1 MARPFGRIMNAPVP
15 SMASKAIPPGLAL
28 SSGGF
33 VAEKSI
39 TSGPSQA
46 FLSAFQNMYFLRSD
60 QGVPSGL
67 AEARLYMMRRLA
79 GQAKPQFRC
88 VPGWK
93 FGSGVRLAA
102 LFWPSA
108 G

>member
-1 MARPFGRIMNAPVP
+1 MAKPLGRMMNAPVP
-15 SMASKAIPPGLAL
+15 SMASKATPPGLAL
-28 SSGGF
+28 SSGGL

-60 QGVPSGL
+60 HGLPSGL

-79 GQAKPQFRC
+79 GQAKPQPRC
-88 VPGWK
+88 VPGLK
-93 FGSGVRLAA
+93 SGSGFRAAA
-102 LFWPSA
+102 LFWSGA